1 MAQEIHVSDVGTI
14 LRITIQDG
22 GVAVDVSSATTQ
34 EIFLRKPSGTK
45 LKKTSSFQT
54 DGTDGIIQYTT
65 ISGDID
71 EGGIWRIQG
80 HVIIS
85 AGEFFTDIGEFEV
98 EKNL

>member
-14 LRITIQDG
+14 LRVTIQDG

-34 EIFLRKPSGTK
+34 EIFLRKPDGTK
-45 LKKTSSFQT
+45 LTKTSGFQT

-65 ISGDID
+65 LTGDID
-71 EGGIWRIQG
+71 SDGIWRIQG

-98 EKNL
+98 ERNL